1 MRLTNARVV
10 LLKSVI
16 LQIFQ
21 LLILSFCQGTIVVAR
36 EILAH
41 KHLRRCFMADSLP
54 IRNRKIR
61 LLTLRDVYRETRL
74 TKKDI
79 EGLEKRKLIKSLVP
93 GPNPLY
99 SFEQLEEVIAVLTDQ
114 AIAMTDLD
122 SLRRRMRDLRATLSM
137 SDDELKLFYGIDL
150 TRLVDDEDE
159 KEAA

>member
-1 MRLTNARVV
+1 
-10 LLKSVI
+10 
-16 LQIFQ
+16 
-21 LLILSFCQGTIVVAR
+21 
-36 EILAH
+36 
-41 KHLRRCFMADSLP
+41 MADSLP

-79 EGLEKRKLIKSLVP
+79 EDLTRKKLLKSLVD
-93 GPNPLY
+93 GPIPLY

-137 SDDELKLFYGIDL
+137 SDDELKLFYGINL
-150 TRLVDDEDE
+150 TRLVDDEDD

>member
-1 MRLTNARVV
+1 
-10 LLKSVI
+10 
-16 LQIFQ
+16 
-21 LLILSFCQGTIVVAR
+21 
-36 EILAH
+36 
-41 KHLRRCFMADSLP
+41 MADSLP

-61 LLTLRDVYRETRL
+61 LLTLRDVYRVTRL

-79 EGLEKRKLIKSLVP
+79 EDLTRKKLLKSLVD
-93 GPNPLY
+93 GPIPLY

-137 SDDELKLFYGIDL
+137 SDDELKLFYGINL
-150 TRLVDDEDE
+150 KRLVDDEDD

>member
-1 MRLTNARVV
+1 
-10 LLKSVI
+10 
-16 LQIFQ
+16 
-21 LLILSFCQGTIVVAR
+21 
-36 EILAH
+36 
-41 KHLRRCFMADSLP
+41 MAESLP

-79 EGLEKRKLIKSLVP
+79 EDLTRKKLLKSLVD
-93 GPNPLY
+93 GPIPLY

-137 SDDELKLFYGIDL
+137 SDDELKLFYGINL
-150 TRLVDDEDE
+150 TRLVDDEDD

>member
-1 MRLTNARVV
+1 
-10 LLKSVI
+10 
-16 LQIFQ
+16 
-21 LLILSFCQGTIVVAR
+21 
-36 EILAH
+36 
-41 KHLRRCFMADSLP
+41 MAESLP

-79 EGLEKRKLIKSLVP
+79 EDLTRKKLIRSLVD
-93 GPNPLY
+93 GPTPLY

-150 TRLVDDEDE
+150 TRPLDDEDD

>member
-1 MRLTNARVV
+1 MRLTNAQV
-10 LLKSVI
+10 LLLKKREFADFQTLDYEFLPGHTCWSARNSRA
-16 LQIFQ
+16 QIRQ
-21 LLILSFCQGTIVVAR
+21 EHT
-36 EILAH
+36 
-41 KHLRRCFMADSLP
+41 MADSLP

-61 LLTLRDVYRETRL
+61 LLTLRDVYRVTRL

-150 TRLVDDEDE
+150 TRLVEDKDEE
-159 KEAA
+159 EAA

>member
-1 MRLTNARVV
+1 
-10 LLKSVI
+10 
-16 LQIFQ
+16 
-21 LLILSFCQGTIVVAR
+21 
-36 EILAH
+36 
-41 KHLRRCFMADSLP
+41 MADSLP
-54 IRNRKIR
+54 NRKKKVR

-79 EGLEKRKLIKSLVP
+79 EDLTRKKLLKSLVD
-93 GPNPLY
+93 GPIPLY

-150 TRLVDDEDE
+150 TRLVDDEDD

>member
-1 MRLTNARVV
+1 
-10 LLKSVI
+10 
-16 LQIFQ
+16 
-21 LLILSFCQGTIVVAR
+21 
-36 EILAH
+36 
-41 KHLRRCFMADSLP
+41 MAESLP

-79 EGLEKRKLIKSLVP
+79 EDLTRKKLIRSLVD
-93 GPNPLY
+93 GPTPLY
-99 SFEQLEEVIAVLTDQ
+99 SFEQHEEVIAVLTDQ

-150 TRLVDDEDE
+150 TRPLDDEDD

>member
-1 MRLTNARVV
+1 M
-10 LLKSVI
+10 
-16 LQIFQ
+16 
-21 LLILSFCQGTIVVAR
+21 
-36 EILAH
+36 
-41 KHLRRCFMADSLP
+41 P

-79 EGLEKRKLIKSLVP
+79 EDLTRKKLLKSLVD
-93 GPNPLY
+93 GPIPLY

-150 TRLVDDEDE
+150 TRLVDDEDD

>member
-1 MRLTNARVV
+1 
-10 LLKSVI
+10 
-16 LQIFQ
+16 
-21 LLILSFCQGTIVVAR
+21 
-36 EILAH
+36 
-41 KHLRRCFMADSLP
+41 MADSLP

-79 EGLEKRKLIKSLVP
+79 EDLTRKKLLKSLVD
-93 GPNPLY
+93 GPIPLY

-137 SDDELKLFYGIDL
+137 SDDELKLVYGINL
-150 TRLVDDEDE
+150 TRLVDDEDD

>member
-1 MRLTNARVV
+1 
-10 LLKSVI
+10 
-16 LQIFQ
+16 
-21 LLILSFCQGTIVVAR
+21 
-36 EILAH
+36 
-41 KHLRRCFMADSLP
+41 MADSLP

-79 EGLEKRKLIKSLVP
+79 EDLTRKKLLKSLVD
-93 GPNPLY
+93 GPIPLY

-137 SDDELKLFYGIDL
+137 SDDELKLFYGINL
-150 TRLVDDEDE
+150 TRLVDEEDD

>member
-1 MRLTNARVV
+1 
-10 LLKSVI
+10 
-16 LQIFQ
+16 
-21 LLILSFCQGTIVVAR
+21 
-36 EILAH
+36 
-41 KHLRRCFMADSLP
+41 MAESLP

-79 EGLEKRKLIKSLVP
+79 EDLTRKKLLKSLVD
-93 GPNPLY
+93 GPIPLY

-150 TRLVDDEDE
+150 TRLVDDEDD